1 MPKRTAAGLEVL
13 IGLFKFVLGHLQVSR
28 DLDGTIGDD
37 DVIIPSKKKIKLEC
51 PAQAFIAHHSE
62 AAVQEKREYIRS
74 CPWYG
79 KDESE
84 RAEILARYE
93 KSEFENGC
101 LWLRETFLNGDRYDS
116 IGIDGNTKGRLQRW
130 LEGKAIVDEMDP
142 KCHIEDISSFLR
154 SYDTAGPIYLT
165 PDEYKIAMNDEEDP
179 PEELEMKTE
188 FARELKKLLEAM
200 LEDCPLHLLLTMDAS
215 DLACFTGA
223 LSRLPERPD
232 QDYGDKPPL
241 FVLPLV

>member
-1 MPKRTAAGLEVL
+1 MPKRSAAGLIRNV
-13 IGLFKFVLGHLQVSR
+13 KAHPQVSR

-37 DVIIPSKKKIKLEC
+37 DVIIMPRKRIKFEC
-51 PAQAFIAHHSE
+51 PAHAFIAQHSDVAE
-62 AAVQEKREYIRS
+62 QGKKDFIQS

-101 LWLRETFLNGDRYDS
+101 LWLRETWLDGDRYDS

-130 LEGKAIVDEMDP
+130 LEGKAIVPEMDP
-142 KCHIEDISSFLR
+142 KCHIEEISSFLR

-165 PDEYKIAMNDEEDP
+165 PKEYRIAMNEEEDP
-179 PEELEMKTE
+179 PEELEVKTE

-200 LEDCPLHLLLTMDAS
+200 LADCPLHLLLTMDPS

-232 QDYGDKPPL
+232 QDYEDEPPL